1 MTDRFPLVMAA
12 LRALAGRGEVPRDL
26 LSRELSPG
34 STIDELGIDSLGKLA
49 LLTELEDRT
58 DIVIGEGALQGLKT
72 LGDLAQLVERLARV
86 AA

>member
-1 MTDRFPLVMAA
+1 MSSIFSLVLAA
-12 LRALAGRGEVPRDL
+12 LRALAGRGEIPRDIAN
-26 LSRELSPG
+26 RELTSE

-72 LGDLAQLVERLARV
+72 LGDLARLVGRLSQV